1 MSVAGN
7 VSVEHEAETDDEFLI
22 VDIDSLQN
30 QGINVAD
37 LKKLKSA
44 GICTIRGLKMNT
56 KKKLCQIK
64 GLSEAKVDKI
74 KEAIAKLEGGQG
86 SAAFVTALQVLTLE
100 RSRGFTIREMF
111 VVKEIVIFLTIL
123 SRILK
128 ELFLLQMFII
138 DDYSINY

>member
-1 MSVAGN
+1 MMSAAGDTTTTAAPID
-7 VSVEHEAETDDEFLI
+7 VDDTNDEDFI
-22 VDIDSLQN
+22 VDIDSLQAH
-30 QGINVAD
+30 GINVAD

-86 SAAFVTALQVLTLE
+86 SAAFITALQVYL
-100 RSRGFTIREMF
+100 
-111 VVKEIVIFLTIL
+111 
-123 SRILK
+123 
-128 ELFLLQMFII
+128 
-138 DDYSINY
+138 